1 MLQAWRIVKEKYVAG
16 AFDGEGARL
25 FGGRWNSTGVR
36 VVYVSDSQALA
47 ALENLVH
54 LNPPISV
61 KYVAIQVQFDDAL
74 LEIFPHNKLSTDWQV
89 EPPPPFTQQ
98 IGDAWVKSARS
109 VVLALPSI
117 LVGRNA
123 GTNYLINPAHSD
135 FKKIAIGKPEP
146 FAFDSR
152 LNK

>member
-1 MLQAWRIVKEKYVAG
+1 MPQAWRIIKEKYVAG

-61 KYVAIQVQFDDAL
+61 KYVAI
-74 LEIFPHNKLSTDWQV
+74 
-89 EPPPPFTQQ
+89 
-98 IGDAWVKSARS
+98 R
-109 VVLALPSI
+109 
-117 LVGRNA
+117 
-123 GTNYLINPAHSD
+123 
-135 FKKIAIGKPEP
+135 
-146 FAFDSR
+146 
-152 LNK
+152 